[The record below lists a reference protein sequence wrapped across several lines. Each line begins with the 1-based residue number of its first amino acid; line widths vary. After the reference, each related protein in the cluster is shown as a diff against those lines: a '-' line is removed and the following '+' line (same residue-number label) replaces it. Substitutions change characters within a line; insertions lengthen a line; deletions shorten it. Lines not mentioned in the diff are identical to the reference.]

1 MNEKTLKKLEYH
13 KIIIALTEQCSSSL
27 GKEKAEALVPH
38 REKVIVECWQKET
51 TEARNVLIYL
61 PNFGM
66 AGVKDV
72 RDSVSLAKKNGILD
86 GHHLFEILQ
95 TSRTGKRVKLTLGQ
109 TKEDYP
115 IIKGLAS
122 RIVFINSLESAI
134 EEAIGEDGEVLD
146 SASVLLA
153 DIRRKIRRTN
163 ERIREKLDHIL
174 KNSNQNQ
181 YLQENIV
188 TIRNDRFV
196 VPVKQEYRN
205 QVPGLVHDQSASG
218 ATLFIEPMSVLDLNN
233 DLKKLRSDEETEV
246 QRILTRLSGLV
257 SANAAEI
264 KSNLEILADLD
275 FIFAKGKLSLA
286 MNAYEPILN
295 DNGEIHLLKAR
306 HPLLGDKAVPI
317 DLELTGELDGII
329 ITGPNTGGKTVSLKI
344 AGLFV
349 LMAQSGLHL
358 PTSDRSSVGV
368 FRGVYADIGD
378 EQSIEQSLSTFSSHM
393 VNIVDILAKA
403 GRNNLV
409 LLDELGAG
417 TDPVEGAALAMA
429 TIDTLLAKQTKVI
442 VTTHYSELK
451 AYAYNNPRLANASVE
466 FDIDTLRPTYRLLMG
481 IPGRSNAFDIA
492 LSLGVDVNV
501 IRKAD
506 EYMSKEAKEVND
518 FLANLEQGRAKTE
531 KARTE
536 AEELKQE
543 MERLRIQMEEREAAL
558 KNKEAVLIRKA
569 EERADRLV
577 REKRREA
584 EAALKEIKTILG
596 DVSAKERETVMKKVK
611 SQKKKIDEL
620 SAPTEEIIFGGEKLT
635 HVEKGDEVYIPRLN
649 KNAVVLDL
657 VSKNEVLIQ
666 AGIMKVTMKLSELR
680 APEQKKE
687 FASNTYQGHMKA
699 AKARTVKNEISIRG
713 ITADEAEDELS
724 KFLDDACLANLEEI
738 KIIHGLGTGVL
749 KKMVHDY
756 LKKDKRVKEQ
766 RLGGYYEG
774 GAGVTIATLNK

>member
-1 MNEKTLKKLEYH
+1 MNEKTLKKLEYD
-13 KIIIALTEQCSSSL
+13 KIIGFLSAECSSPL
-27 GKEKAEALVPH
+27 GREKAEKLLPH
-38 REKVIVECWQKET
+38 RDKVIVEGWQRET

-61 PNFGM
+61 PNFGL
-66 AGVKDV
+66 GPVKDI
-72 RDSVSLAKKNGILD
+72 RDSVALAKKNGILD
-86 GHHLFEILQ
+86 GAHLRDIMI
-95 TSRTGKRVKLTLGQ
+95 TSKSGKRLKTTLSQ

-115 IIKGLAS
+115 IIKGLAG

-146 SASVLLA
+146 SASSELA

-163 ERIREKLDHIL
+163 DRIREKLDNLL

-181 YLQENIV
+181 YLQENII
-188 TIRNDRFV
+188 TIRNDRYV

-233 DLKKLRSDEETEV
+233 DLRKLRSEEETEV
-246 QRILTRLSGLV
+246 HRILTRLSGLV
-257 SANAAEI
+257 GTYAAEI
-264 KSNLEILADLD
+264 KANLEIMAELD
-275 FIFAKGKLSLA
+275 FIFAKGKLSLK
-286 MNAYEPILN
+286 MNGFEPILN
-295 DNGEIHLLKAR
+295 ENGEIYLKKAR
-306 HPLLGDKAVPI
+306 HPLLGEKAVPI
-317 DLELTGELDGII
+317 DLDMDSELRGII
-329 ITGPNTGGKTVSLKI
+329 VTGPNTGGKTVTLKI

-358 PTSDRSSVGV
+358 PTSDRSSVSV

-429 TIDTLLAKQTKVI
+429 IIDTLMAKGVKAI

-451 AYAYNNPRLANASVE
+451 AYAYNNPGLANASVE
-466 FDIDTLRPTYRLLMG
+466 FDVDTLRPTYRLLMG

-492 LSLGVDVNV
+492 LSLGVDKNV
-501 IRKAD
+501 VLKAD
-506 EYMSKEAKEVND
+506 EYMSKEQKEVHD
-518 FLANLEQGRAKTE
+518 FLANLEEGRARTE
-531 KARTE
+531 KAKRE
-536 AEELKQE
+536 AEELKAKLE
-543 MERLRIQMEEREAAL
+543 TVERDMARREKEL
-558 KNKEAVLIRKA
+558 KEKEANLIRKA

-584 EAALKEIKTILG
+584 DEALREIKSMLSE
-596 DVSAKERETVMKKVK
+596 VSAKEREKVMTVVK
-611 SQKKKIDEL
+611 AKKKKIEDL
-620 SAPTEEIIFGGEKLT
+620 ASKPEETVYGGEKLKK
-635 HVEKGDEVYIPRLN
+635 VEKGDEVYIPRLN
-649 KNAVVLDL
+649 KNAVVLDI

-666 AGIMKVTMKLSELR
+666 AGIMKVTMRLSELR
-680 APEQKKE
+680 AVTNKKE
-687 FASNTYQGHMKA
+687 DQSNTYQSHMKA
-699 AKARTVKNEISIRG
+699 AKARTVKNEVSLRG
-713 ITADEAEDELS
+713 MTADEAEVELS

-749 KKMVHDY
+749 KKMVYDF
-756 LKKDKRVKEQ
+756 LKKDHRVKEQ

-774 GAGVTIATLNK
+774 GAGVTIAKLK

>member
-1 MNEKTLKKLEYH
+1 MNEKTLKKLEYD
-13 KIIIALTEQCSSSL
+13 KIIGFLSAECSSPL
-27 GKEKAEALVPH
+27 GREKAEKLLPH
-38 REKVIVECWQKET
+38 RDKVIVEGWQRET

-61 PNFGM
+61 PNFGL
-66 AGVKDV
+66 GPVKDI
-72 RDSVSLAKKNGILD
+72 RDSVALAKKNGILD
-86 GHHLFEILQ
+86 GAHLRDILI
-95 TSRTGKRVKLTLGQ
+95 TSKSGKRLKTTLSQ

-115 IIKGLAS
+115 IIKGLAG

-146 SASVLLA
+146 SASSELA

-163 ERIREKLDHIL
+163 DRIREKLDNLL

-181 YLQENIV
+181 YLQENII
-188 TIRNDRFV
+188 TIRNDRYV

-233 DLKKLRSDEETEV
+233 DLRKLRSEEETEV
-246 QRILTRLSGLV
+246 HRILTRLSGLV
-257 SANAAEI
+257 GTYAAEI
-264 KSNLEILADLD
+264 KANLEIMAELD
-275 FIFAKGKLSLA
+275 FIFAKGKLSLK
-286 MNAYEPILN
+286 MNGFEPILN
-295 DNGEIHLLKAR
+295 ENGEIHLKKAR
-306 HPLLGDKAVPI
+306 HPLLGEKAVPI
-317 DLELTGELDGII
+317 DLDMDSELRGII
-329 ITGPNTGGKTVSLKI
+329 VTGPNTGGKTVTLKI

-358 PTSDRSSVGV
+358 PTSDRSSVSV

-429 TIDTLLAKQTKVI
+429 IIDTLMAKGVKAI

-451 AYAYNNPRLANASVE
+451 AYAYNNPGLANASVE
-466 FDIDTLRPTYRLLMG
+466 FDVDTLRPTYRLLMG

-492 LSLGVDVNV
+492 LSLGVDKNV
-501 IRKAD
+501 VLKAD
-506 EYMSKEAKEVND
+506 EYMSKEQKEVHD
-518 FLANLEQGRAKTE
+518 FLANLEEGRARTE
-531 KARTE
+531 KAKRE
-536 AEELKQE
+536 AEELKAKLE
-543 MERLRIQMEEREAAL
+543 TVERDMARREKEL
-558 KNKEAVLIRKA
+558 KEKEANLIRKA

-584 EAALKEIKTILG
+584 DEALREIKSMLSE
-596 DVSAKERETVMKKVK
+596 VSAKEREKVMTVVK
-611 SQKKKIDEL
+611 AKKKKIEDL
-620 SAPTEEIIFGGEKLT
+620 ASKPEETVYGGEKLKK
-635 HVEKGDEVYIPRLN
+635 VEKGDEVYIPRLN
-649 KNAVVLDL
+649 KNAVVLDI

-666 AGIMKVTMKLSELR
+666 AGIMKVTMRLSELR
-680 APEQKKE
+680 AVTNKKE
-687 FASNTYQGHMKA
+687 DQSNTYQSHMKA
-699 AKARTVKNEISIRG
+699 AKARTVKNEVSLRG
-713 ITADEAEDELS
+713 MTADEAEVELS

-749 KKMVHDY
+749 KKMVYDF
-756 LKKDKRVKEQ
+756 LKKDHRVKEQ

-774 GAGVTIATLNK
+774 GAGVTIAKLK

>member
-1 MNEKTLKKLEYH
+1 MNEKTLKKLEYD
-13 KIIIALTEQCSSSL
+13 KIIGFLSAECSSSL
-27 GKEKAEALVPH
+27 GREKAEKLLPH
-38 REKVIVECWQKET
+38 RDKVIVEGWQRET

-61 PNFGM
+61 PNFGL
-66 AGVKDV
+66 GPVKDI
-72 RDSVSLAKKNGILD
+72 RDSVALAKKNGILD
-86 GHHLFEILQ
+86 GAHLRDIMI
-95 TSRTGKRVKLTLGQ
+95 TSKSGKRLKTTLSQ

-115 IIKGLAS
+115 IIKGLAG

-146 SASVLLA
+146 SASSELA

-163 ERIREKLDHIL
+163 DRIREKLDNLL

-181 YLQENIV
+181 YLQENII
-188 TIRNDRFV
+188 TIRNDRYV

-233 DLKKLRSDEETEV
+233 DLRKLRSEEETEV
-246 QRILTRLSGLV
+246 HRILTRLSDLV
-257 SANAAEI
+257 GTYAAEI
-264 KSNLEILADLD
+264 KANLEIMAELD
-275 FIFAKGKLSLA
+275 FIFAKGKLSLK
-286 MNAYEPILN
+286 MNGFEPILN
-295 DNGEIHLLKAR
+295 ENGEIHLKKAR
-306 HPLLGDKAVPI
+306 HPLLGEKAVPI
-317 DLELTGELDGII
+317 DLDMDSDLRGII
-329 ITGPNTGGKTVSLKI
+329 VTGPNTGGKTVTLKI

-358 PTSDRSSVGV
+358 PTSDRSSVSV

-429 TIDTLLAKQTKVI
+429 IIDTLMAKGVKAI

-451 AYAYNNPRLANASVE
+451 AYAYNNPGLANASVE
-466 FDIDTLRPTYRLLMG
+466 FDVDTLRPTYRLLMG

-492 LSLGVDVNV
+492 LSLGVDKNV
-501 IRKAD
+501 VLKAD
-506 EYMSKEAKEVND
+506 EYMSKEQKEVHD
-518 FLANLEQGRAKTE
+518 FLANLEEGRARTE
-531 KARTE
+531 KAKRE
-536 AEELKQE
+536 AEELKAKLE
-543 MERLRIQMEEREAAL
+543 TVERDMARREKEL
-558 KNKEAVLIRKA
+558 KEKEANLIRKA

-584 EAALKEIKTILG
+584 DEALREIKSMLSE
-596 DVSAKERETVMKKVK
+596 VSAKEREKVMTVVK
-611 SQKKKIDEL
+611 AKKKKIEDL
-620 SAPTEEIIFGGEKLT
+620 ASKPEETVYGGEKLKK
-635 HVEKGDEVYIPRLN
+635 VEKGDEVYIPRLN
-649 KNAVVLDL
+649 KNAVVLDI

-666 AGIMKVTMKLSELR
+666 AGIMKVTMRLSELR
-680 APEQKKE
+680 AVTNKKE
-687 FASNTYQGHMKA
+687 DQSNTYQSHMKA
-699 AKARTVKNEISIRG
+699 AKARTVKNEVSLRG
-713 ITADEAEDELS
+713 MTADEAEVELS

-749 KKMVHDY
+749 KKMVYDF
-756 LKKDKRVKEQ
+756 LKKDHRVKEQ

-774 GAGVTIATLNK
+774 GAGVTIAKLK

>member
-1 MNEKTLKKLEYH
+1 MNEKSLKKLEYD
-13 KIIIALTEQCSSSL
+13 KIIGFLSAECSSPL
-27 GKEKAEALVPH
+27 GREKAEKLQPH
-38 REKVIVECWQKET
+38 RDKVIVEGWQRET

-61 PNFGM
+61 PNFGL
-66 AGVKDV
+66 GPVKDI
-72 RDSVSLAKKNGILD
+72 RDSVALAKKNGILD
-86 GHHLFEILQ
+86 GAHLRDIMI
-95 TSRTGKRVKLTLGQ
+95 TSKSGKKLKTTLSQ

-146 SASVLLA
+146 SASSELA

-163 ERIREKLDHIL
+163 DRIREKLDNLL

-181 YLQENIV
+181 YLQENII
-188 TIRNDRFV
+188 TIRNDRYV

-233 DLKKLRSDEETEV
+233 DLRKLHSEEETEV
-246 QRILTRLSGLV
+246 HRILTRLSGLV
-257 SANAAEI
+257 GANAAEL
-264 KSNLEILADLD
+264 KANLEIMSDLD
-275 FIFAKGKLSLA
+275 FIFAKGKLSLK
-286 MNAYEPILN
+286 MNGFEPILN
-295 DNGEIHLLKAR
+295 DTGEIHLKKAR

-317 DLELTGELDGII
+317 DLDMDSDLKGII
-329 ITGPNTGGKTVSLKI
+329 VTGPNTGGKTVSLKI

-358 PTSDRSSVGV
+358 PTSDRSSVSV

-393 VNIVDILAKA
+393 VNIVDILSKA

-429 TIDTLLAKQTKVI
+429 IIDTLMVKGAKI
-442 VTTHYSELK
+442 LVTTHYSELK
-451 AYAYNNPRLANASVE
+451 AYAYNNLGLANASVE
-466 FDIDTLRPTYRLLMG
+466 FDVDTLRPTYRLLMG

-492 LSLGVDVNV
+492 LSLGVDKNV
-501 IRKAD
+501 VLKAD
-506 EYMSKEAKEVND
+506 EYMSKEQKEVHD
-518 FLANLEQGRAKTE
+518 FLANLEEGRARTE
-531 KARTE
+531 KAKHE
-536 AEELKQE
+536 AEELKAKLE
-543 MERLRIQMEEREAAL
+543 TVERDMARREKEL
-558 KNKEAVLIRKA
+558 KEKEATLMRKA

-584 EAALKEIKTILG
+584 DEALREIKSMLSE
-596 DVSAKERETVMKKVK
+596 VSAKEREKVMTVVK
-611 SQKKKIDEL
+611 AKKKKIEDLASKPDE
-620 SAPTEEIIFGGEKLT
+620 TVYGGEKLKK
-635 HVEKGDEVYIPRLN
+635 VEKGDEVYIPRLN
-649 KNAVVLDL
+649 KNAVVLDI

-666 AGIMKVTMKLSELR
+666 AGIMKVTMRLSELR
-680 APEQKKE
+680 AVTNKKE
-687 FASNTYQGHMKA
+687 DTSNTYQSHMKA
-699 AKARTVKNEISIRG
+699 AKARTVKNEISLRG
-713 ITADEAEDELS
+713 MTADEAEEELS

-749 KKMVHDY
+749 KKMVFDY
-756 LKKDKRVKEQ
+756 LKRDSRVKEQ

-774 GAGVTIATLNK
+774 GAGVTIAKLK